1 MRSILWGAPYGGI
14 NTFPKSL
21 VDLNYANFNA
31 VSHCEIHRDHQENQ
45 RYSLSSQNLQSSAV
59 KIPGK
64 ISQVKSLGRG
74 CRNLWTVESVQTDRQ
89 FGKNLYRGS
98 MHLRTADLV
107 GIFEGV

>member
-31 VSHCEIHRDHQENQ
+31 ISHCEIHRGHQENQ
-45 RYSLSSQNLQSSAV
+45 RYSFGSQNLQSSAG

-74 CRNLWTVESVQTDRQ
+74 MQEPMDGRISPNGPSIWSKFIQGKHASTD
-89 FGKNLYRGS
+89 S
-98 MHLRTADLV
+98 
-107 GIFEGV
+107 